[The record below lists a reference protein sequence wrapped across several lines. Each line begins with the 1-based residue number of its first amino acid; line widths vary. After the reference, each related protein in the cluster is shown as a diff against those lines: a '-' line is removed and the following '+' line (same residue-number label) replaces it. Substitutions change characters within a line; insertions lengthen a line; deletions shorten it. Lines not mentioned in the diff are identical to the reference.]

1 MRELARRVGNAA
13 TASSA
18 RKLHAPTRRREGRV
32 SESKEQLPKGESMMN
47 SAAFRF
53 LMFLAVLSL
62 LSVGVLYGQT
72 AVTGGIEGNVAD
84 SSGAAISGATV
95 EATNV
100 ADSVVRQTVTNSD
113 GAYRFPSLIPGV
125 YSVTVKKAGFATF
138 TREDTRIDAGILYRV
153 DAKLP
158 VGSTTAK
165 VEVTGEAPLLQTDS
179 AEINETIHSSEIS
192 GLPTYGN
199 NITRLSLLA
208 PGVSMPTGQLDLH
221 PENAGE
227 DFNLNVN
234 GAAPNANGHLLD
246 GVENTE
252 AIQGLSIIVTPNDAV
267 QEVKL
272 ATSDYDAE
280 YGKVAG
286 GLWQITTKSGTN
298 AFHGSLFE
306 NYRTS
311 GFNAADHFT
320 EPSGIPRNIWNQ
332 FGGSVGGPVI
342 KDKIFFFGDYQ
353 GMRNSLF
360 ASGNETVPI
369 DAFRTGDFSSV
380 AAIDPIYDPATGNPD
395 GTGRTQIQC
404 NGVLNVICPDRLSS
418 AAKNLLALLPEPNSP
433 GYSSNYQISR
443 PATFNQDQFD
453 TRGDYFATSK
463 TVVFGKFSYFK
474 ANFNTPT
481 AYGIAGGG
489 APLGG
494 PGVANA
500 GLSSDHDKSLMVD
513 YQHTF
518 SSSLLTDARFAFSR
532 LVISELQPDYNTDAA
547 TAAGIPNVNLGT
559 VYTSGLPEININD
572 PLTPFN
578 MGDFGLPFFE
588 REANF
593 EFYDNWTKTV
603 GHHAFKWGGDVGKFF
618 GIRTDVSG
626 RGTFTV
632 SQSLTQL
639 NDSATSG
646 PCTDPAAGT
655 FCGSGLAALEL
666 GLPSGFG
673 RDITLVQPQEK
684 FWKMAFYGQ
693 DTWRV
698 TPKLTLTLGLRW
710 DYMSPIFTQNGQSDG
725 NIDVATD
732 TLLLTN
738 LAGKYAGVTTPKT
751 EFSPRIGVAYRLP
764 YETVLRAG
772 YGRSY
777 YMNADGAG
785 FGTQGCCWP
794 IKQSQTDTQGNPF
807 APLGYTFDQ
816 GPGAPPALPVFP
828 SNGQISFQGA
838 PGGSEYFVGVGNYPH
853 SYNDTYNVTF
863 EKAFPYQI
871 VFSVAYVG
879 NIGRHLWDNI
889 DVNMP
894 PPGPGAYDSRRP
906 YFANYGWGVEEYQ
919 RNNAPQGYPELRSNY
934 NSLQVHAEKRFHQG
948 LYLLSNFTWA
958 KSLDDGT
965 FGPGDGNGNQ
975 FCYSC
980 NYGPSGTVRPWSWV
994 SAANW
999 QLPFGRGRAYANGL
1013 SRGADAVIGGWALSG
1028 IFNFESGLPFTPYYL
1043 NSPTVLN
1050 SPIYDRPNQIG
1061 DPHVSHPNQNE
1072 WYNPAAYADPA
1083 QYTFGDAGRNSLMGP
1098 GLGLVD
1104 LSLTK
1109 SFTFT
1114 ETTHLDLKWDVFNAL
1129 NRENLGQPTCAGAA
1143 FVDIGDAGQI
1153 CSIVDFR
1160 RRMQIGA
1167 HLTF

>member
-1 MRELARRVGNAA
+1 MNSTISRFLTVVAILSLVSIGM
-13 TASSA
+13 
-18 RKLHAPTRRREGRV
+18 LHA
-32 SESKEQLPKGESMMN
+32 
-47 SAAFRF
+47 
-53 LMFLAVLSL
+53 
-62 LSVGVLYGQT
+62 QT
-72 AVTGGIEGNVAD
+72 AVTGGIEGNVTDA
-84 SSGAAISGATV
+84 SGAAVSGATV

-100 ADSVVRQTVTNSD
+100 GESVTHNTVTNSD
-113 GAYRFPSLIPGV
+113 GAYRFPSLIPGTYV
-125 YSVTVKKAGFATF
+125 VTVKKEGFAQF
-138 TREDTRIDAGILYRV
+138 TREGTRIDAGIGVRI

-158 VGSTTAK
+158 VGTTSSK

-179 AEINETIHSSEIS
+179 AEINETIQSSEVS
-192 GLPTYGN
+192 SLPTYGN
-199 NITRLSLLA
+199 NVTRLSLLA
-208 PGVSMPTGQLDLH
+208 PGVSMPGGQLDLH

-298 AFHGSLFE
+298 AFHGTLFE

-311 GFNAADHFT
+311 GFNAADHFS
-320 EPSGIPRNIWNQ
+320 EPDGVPGNRWNQ
-332 FGGSVGGPVI
+332 FGGSIGGP
-342 KDKIFFFGDYQ
+342 IFKNKLLFFGDYQ
-353 GMRNSLF
+353 GMRNNLH

-380 AAIDPIYDPATGNPD
+380 AATNPIYDPATGNPD
-395 GTGRTQIQC
+395 GTGRTQFDCDGI
-404 NGVLNVICPDRLSS
+404 LNKICPDRITN
-418 AAKNLLALLPEPNSP
+418 AATNLLALLPEPTSD
-433 GYSSNYQISR
+433 GYSANYQISR
-443 PATFNQDQFD
+443 PATFDQNQFD
-453 TRGDYFATSK
+453 TRVDYLVTPK
-463 TVVFGKFSYFK
+463 TVVFGKFSYFQ
-474 ANFNTPT
+474 ASFNTPT
-481 AYGIAGGG
+481 AYGVAGGG
-489 APLGG
+489 PPLGG
-494 PGVANA
+494 VGVANA
-500 GLSSDHDKSLMVD
+500 GLSADHDKSVMVD

-532 LVISELQPDYNTDAA
+532 LIISELQPDYNTDAA
-547 TAAGIPNVNLGT
+547 TAVGIPDINLGT
-559 VYTSGLPEININD
+559 VYTSGLPEISVSD
-572 PLTPFN
+572 PLTPFS

-603 GHHAFKWGGDVGKFF
+603 GHHAFKWGGDIGKFF

-626 RGTFTV
+626 RGTFNV

-639 NDSATSG
+639 NDPTCLS
-646 PCTDPAAGT
+646 PIDPPTGFA
-655 FCGSGLAALEL
+655 CGSGLAALEL
-666 GLPSGFG
+666 GLTSGFG

-684 FWKMAFYGQ
+684 LWKYAFYGQ
-693 DTWRV
+693 DTWQV

-710 DYMSPIFTQNGQSDG
+710 DYMSPIFTQDGQSDG

-738 LAGKYAGVTTPKT
+738 LAGKYAGVTTSKT
-751 EFSPRIGVAYRLP
+751 EFSPRIGVAFRLP
-764 YETVLRAG
+764 HDTVLRGG

-794 IKQSQTDTQGNPF
+794 IKQSQSDVQANPF
-807 APLGYTFDQ
+807 APLGYTLDE
-816 GPGAPPALPVFP
+816 GPGLPPPLPAFP
-828 SNGQISFQGA
+828 ANGQISFAGA

-853 SYNDTYNVTF
+853 SYNDTYNVTL
-863 EKAFPYQI
+863 EHAFPYQ
-871 VFSVAYVG
+871 VTASVAYVG
-879 NIGRHLWDNI
+879 NIGRHLWDNYN
-889 DVNMP
+889 VNLP
-894 PPGPGAYDSRRP
+894 PPGPGQYTSREP
-906 YFANYGWGVEEYQ
+906 FCNAPAVSGPCSATSYGWAVPEYQ
-919 RNNAPQGYPELRSNY
+919 RNDAVYNEPEMRSNY
-934 NSLQVHAEKRFHQG
+934 NSLQLHAQKRFHQG

-958 KSLDDGT
+958 KSLDVGT

-975 FCYSC
+975 FCFSC

-999 QLPFGRGRAYANGL
+999 ELPFGRGRAFANSL
-1013 SRGADAVIGGWALSG
+1013 SRGGDAVIGGWALSG
-1028 IFNFESGLPFTPYYL
+1028 VFNFEAGLPFTPYYL

-1050 SPIYDRPNQIG
+1050 SPIYDRPDQIG
-1061 DPHVSHPNQNE
+1061 NPHVSNPNRNE

-1083 QYTFGDAGRNSLMGP
+1083 QYTFGDAGRNSLLGP
-1098 GLGLVD
+1098 GYGEVD

-1109 SFTFT
+1109 SVVIT
-1114 ETTHLDLKWDVFNAL
+1114 ERTHLDFKWDVFNAL
-1129 NRENLGQPTCAGAA
+1129 NRVNLAQPTGDGAA
-1143 FVDIGDAGQI
+1143 FVDVGNAGVI
-1153 CSIVDFR
+1153 TSIVDFR
-1160 RRMQIGA
+1160 RRMQLGI